1 MSPFFPQVVDVQS
14 NINTL
19 NSDIM
24 NGILTT
30 PFRATPDSLEVYSGR
45 LLVALRDLKIRLQ
58 AQYERR
64 FPGER
69 ERIREAI
76 AEAEVVAWHTPFPHL
91 FLPDLAEEAIAQRSF
106 SSTLEHG
113 NGIVSFANVA

>member
-1 MSPFFPQVVDVQS
+1 
-14 NINTL
+14 
-19 NSDIM
+19 M

-30 PFRATPDSLEVYSGR
+30 NCRAGPDALDVYCGR
-45 LLVALRDLKIRLQ
+45 LEVALRELKLRLQ

-64 FPGER
+64 FPGETA
-69 ERIREAI
+69 RIREAI
-76 AEAEVVAWHTPFPHL
+76 NQAEIVAWHTDFPHL
-91 FLPDLAEEAIAQRSF
+91 FLPDLAEEAMARRSV

>member
-1 MSPFFPQVVDVQS
+1 MSPFFPQVIDVQS

-30 PFRATPDSLEVYSGR
+30 TFRATPDSLDIYSGR
-45 LLVALRDLKIRLQ
+45 LAVALRDLKIRLQ

-64 FPGER
+64 FPGEG

-91 FLPDLAEEAIAQRSF
+91 FLPDLAEEAMARGSV

-113 NGIVSFANVA
+113 NGIVTFANVA